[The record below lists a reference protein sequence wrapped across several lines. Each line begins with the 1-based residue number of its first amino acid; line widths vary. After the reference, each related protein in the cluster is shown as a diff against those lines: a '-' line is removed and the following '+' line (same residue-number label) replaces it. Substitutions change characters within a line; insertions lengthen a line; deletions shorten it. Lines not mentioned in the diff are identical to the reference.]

1 MSSAVEVW
9 LVCSSLW
16 QELLFRKIGE
26 LHHFTTFHY
35 SFKCLSKVFL
45 RCVSPSFSIFSLSK
59 QDGVETVV
67 KFGRLNIMERPQ
79 NFLQCYRKVLCC
91 NWN

>member
-1 MSSAVEVW
+1 MQL
-9 LVCSSLW
+9 LVAGAAIPQDRRTSPFYDFSL
-16 QELLFRKIGE
+16 Q
-26 LHHFTTFHY
+26 
-35 SFKCLSKVFL
+35 FKSLSKVFL
-45 RCVSPSFSIFSLSK
+45 RCFSPSFSIFCLSK

-91 NWN
+91 I